1 MGIARA
7 GSNPAICEIVFC
19 MEYFILI
26 VCLEQEKE
34 IRILNLNPDLD

>member
-7 GSNPAICEIVFC
+7 DSNPAVCEIDFC

-26 VCLEQEKE
+26 VSLEQEKE
-34 IRILNLNPDLD
+34 TRMLNLNPNLD

>member
-7 GSNPAICEIVFC
+7 GSNPAIYEIVFC

>member
-19 MEYFILI
+19 MEYFIQI

-34 IRILNLNPDLD
+34 IKILNLNPNLD